1 MYRREKPTLKELPFP
16 DSPRSSSPVTRK
28 GFTALASYGEQMV
41 LDNLGS
47 SLRST
52 LNDLRGKSRISE
64 EDVDGVVR
72 EIQRSLIQAD
82 VDIALVQELS
92 GSIKRRAL
100 DEEPPAGTSARDWV
114 LRIVYEELVALL
126 GESTELPLEEQTI
139 LLAGLYGSGKTTTA
153 AKMAWWFSKKGLRPA
168 VIQTDT
174 DRPGAYDQSKQ
185 MAGNAEVDFY
195 GDPDEDDP
203 VEIARAG
210 LEATEGADVRIVDTA
225 GRDGLNE
232 ELIAQI
238 ERIEAAVEP
247 DRNLL
252 VLDAAMG
259 QSARQQAQEFEEAIG
274 IDGVAIT
281 KLDGTAKGGGALAAV
296 NETDSTIA
304 FLGTGETVK
313 DIERFEPSSFVSR
326 LLGMGDIQQLAERV
340 ERAMEE
346 AQEEDED
353 WDPEDMLEGQFT
365 LKDMQK
371 QMEAMNRMGPLNQ
384 VMDMIPGLGGGLMD
398 QLPDDAMDVTEERMR
413 DFEVIMD
420 SMTDEELENPRIVGA
435 SRTRRIA
442 RGSGK
447 PEERIRE
454 LLQQHKMMDRTLKQF
469 QNIGDADME
478 RMMQQMQQ
486 GGGPD
491 MGGMGQN
498 PFK

>member
-1 MYRREKPTLKELPFP
+1 MDRFSGRNEPRVPDREKKALPTR
-16 DSPRSSSPVTRK
+16 PRTRM
-28 GFTALASYGEQMV
+28 QMV
-41 LDNLGS
+41 LDDLGS

-52 LNDLRGKSRISE
+52 LDNLRGKSRISE
-64 EDVDGVVR
+64 EDVDGVVK

-82 VDIALVQELS
+82 VDITLVQELS
-92 GSIKRRAL
+92 DSIKTRAL
-100 DEEPPAGTSARDWV
+100 EEEPPAGTSARDWV
-114 LRIVYEELVALL
+114 LRIVYEELVELL
-126 GESTELPLEEQTI
+126 GESTQLPLEEQTI

-185 MAGNAEVDFY
+185 MAENAEVDFY
-195 GDPDEDDP
+195 GDPEENDP
-203 VEIARAG
+203 VTIAREG
-210 LEATEGADVRIVDTA
+210 LEATADADVRIVDTA
-225 GRDGLNE
+225 GRDGLND
-232 ELIAQI
+232 ELIEQI
-238 ERIEAAVEP
+238 ERIESAANP

-259 QSARQQAQEFEEAIG
+259 QSAKDQAKEFEQAIG

-296 NETDSTIA
+296 NETNSTIA

-326 LLGMGDIQQLAERV
+326 LLGMGDIEQLAERV

-365 LKDMQK
+365 LRDMKK
-371 QMEAMNRMGPLNQ
+371 QMDAMNRMGPLDQ
-384 VMDMIPGLGGGLMD
+384 VMDMIPGMGGGMMD
-398 QLPDDAMDVTEERMR
+398 QLPDDAMDMTEERMR

-420 SMTDEELENPRIVGA
+420 SMTDEELENPRIISA
-435 SRTRRIA
+435 SRTKRIA

-469 QNIGDADME
+469 QGMGDADME

-486 GGGPD
+486 QGGPGG
-491 MGGMGQN
+491 MGGMGGGGN
-498 PFK
+498 PFE